1 MPLNPPRR
9 SDAFL
14 RRVPALLLIA
24 AGLALWQGHGRWWQL
39 PDRHNPWAP
48 LAWDEGPGWLTRH
61 KLRRLAADP
70 AACLTFL
77 RSTPWQFEP
86 QPDRVT
92 GPGCGLNNVV
102 RVRRTQLQVGDS
114 FLLSC
119 PAAASLALWER
130 HVLQPAAQATL
141 GEPVS
146 RLLHFGSYAC
156 RNVYGRAQGARS
168 QHATADALDVSGFV
182 LLGGRRIT
190 VAGDWAGDDEASRF
204 LRQVHDGACGLFDGV
219 LGPGYNRAHA
229 DHLHLDRGPYRL
241 CR

>member
-1 MPLNPPRR
+1 MSRFPAAP
-9 SDAFL
+9 SVA
-14 RRVPALLLIA
+14 ALLLLV
-24 AGLALWQGHGRWWQL
+24 AGLVLWHGHGRWWQW

-48 LAWDEGPGWLTRH
+48 LALDEAPGWLTRH
-61 KLRRLAADP
+61 KLGRLAAEP
-70 AACLTFL
+70 QACQAFL
-77 RSTPWQFEP
+77 RSTPLQFEP

-92 GPGCGLNNVV
+92 GPGCGFTNAV
-102 RVRRTQLQVGDS
+102 RLRRTHVLLAEPVV
-114 FLLSC
+114 LSC

-141 GEPVS
+141 GQPVE
-146 RLLHFGSYAC
+146 RLQHFGSYAC

-182 LLGGRRIT
+182 LRGGRRIS
-190 VAGDWAGDDEASRF
+190 VAADWAGQDDAARF
-204 LRQVHDGACGLFDGV
+204 LRQVHGGACGLFDGV
-219 LGPGYNRAHA
+219 LGPAYNRAHA